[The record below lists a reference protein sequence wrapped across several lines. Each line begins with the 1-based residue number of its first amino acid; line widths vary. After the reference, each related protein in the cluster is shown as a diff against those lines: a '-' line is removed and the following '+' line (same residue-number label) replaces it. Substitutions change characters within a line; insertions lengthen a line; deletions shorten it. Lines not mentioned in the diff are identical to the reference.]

1 MVVLKNKPLLTITL
15 AVLMAAGLLVAGLM
29 ALVEPAEG
37 AFPGQNGKIAFTSSR
52 DGNFEIYTMNTTG
65 GALDRLTNN
74 TQNDIDPDWQSLP
87 TGAGGG
93 TTPSGC
99 TITGTPGNDNNL
111 VGTNGPDKICG
122 LGGNDTL
129 RGRKGNDE
137 LIAGPGTDEA
147 YGEKGTD
154 SLDTQDGVNGNDLAK
169 GGKGSDT
176 CTTDPGDTKAS
187 C

>member
-1 MVVLKNKPLLTITL
+1 MVVLKNKALLSITL
-15 AVLMAAGLLVAGLM
+15 AVFMAAGLLVAGLM

-37 AFPGQNGKIAFTSSR
+37 TFPGQNGKIAFESIR
-52 DGNFEIYTMNTTG
+52 DGNREIYTMNTTG

-74 TQNDIDPDWQSLP
+74 SEIDFQPDWQSLP

-93 TTPSGC
+93 TPSGC

-129 RGRKGNDE
+129 RGRQGNDT
-137 LIAGPGTDEA
+137 LIAGPGTDNS
-147 YGEKGTD
+147 YGERGTD

-176 CTTDPGDTKAS
+176 CTTDPGDQKVS